1 MDSGLLTDF
10 VGSDSIN
17 LFVTFDRNNLGAVCV
32 NGMIAAFPEQMKAI
46 FHSQGVEKPR
56 LRP

>member
-1 MDSGLLTDF
+1 MGTVQGVESLLGLL
-10 VGSDSIN
+10 
-17 LFVTFDRNNLGAVCV
+17 